1 MTVTLRPGQT
11 HAGVTDTL
19 TVTVVNDLPEAIQ
32 VEDHQSDCTIVTLER
47 QEGSGWLA
55 VASCQLETPTRLLSI
70 PPGSTQTVTL
80 KPEGGPPPGSWQAG
94 TYRFAL
100 RYSTAQGQASPA
112 AFAPTGTVYSQTF
125 TIG

>member
-1 MTVTLRPGQT
+1 MTVTLRQGQT

-19 TVTVVNDLPEAIQ
+19 TVTVVNGLPAAIQ

-47 QEGSGWLA
+47 QEGSGWRA
-55 VASCQLETPTRLLSI
+55 VATCQLETPTRLLSI
-70 PPGSTQTVTL
+70 PPGATQIVTL
-80 KPEGGPPPGSWQAG
+80 KPAGGPQPGTWQAG

-100 RYSTAQGQASPA
+100 RYSAAEGQASPA
-112 AFAPTGTVYSQTF
+112 AFAPTGIVYSATF